1 MWVMLLLLVVIA
13 GLMIGHAVSAAGQAR
28 RKAGQSLSRVESVV
42 KGLQAAKAKTDENVG
57 LATRNYAVELQTLR
71 LRSIQVDDLK
81 RQASGLRLQ
90 ALKDAGLHT
99 LADLQGWSASRLA
112 QLRGIGPDSSAR
124 IANAA
129 SSLIAETNRLPIC
142 WPTPDDT
149 SDWSRTLLSAICVKR
164 QVGALTLDP
173 SGDLTLLVGSY
184 KARHTSVR
192 SKTTFLGWIRGFG
205 GHSDVLEGIQESEE
219 MVRGLQGGSPHSQTF
234 DAFSQRLAE
243 ATLILRQGLVWTCT
257 LEDMAAH
264 LNEYESHFLNHLGPK
279 STSTEFK
286 AKGIDQAHSSTSP
299 KEPPSM
305 TRPSVGTQVVFTGQ
319 PYSPI
324 SFDPYQSTTR
334 PTSVD
339 ASKFWIPPGQD
350 VTVEG
355 FKIPG
360 GMVYL
365 GAGLASIHGG
375 GIEPALINPQRVV
388 SRSQADCHVRQ
399 TDYWPSYDTITA
411 DARGSYLQWLAGG
424 KNDPQADLGY
434 VFLYFYGLERRVL
447 SDASK
452 DPKAKAEALVIEQE
466 IRRLLSIYGQSG
478 SFRSY
483 ATSLLEFIQAGR
495 DTASEQDVPPSP
507 SGGRGLGFELRMGLG
522 LKARDQKPLGS
533 DWALAWYLS
542 DPTTRIRTAMT
553 RCPEAFAS
561 IFRQTFD
568 AKFPSGMGLPSNK
581 TRLKV
586 SHRPASN
593 SFGGQVYTASL
604 DLPDV
609 SVLSAPV
616 QKLQEIGEASHTQV
630 ASYARF
636 VGRNP
641 GEEHSLDALLLLPIG
656 FWPEALR
663 SQLQELQGEVFA
675 HGEPRA
681 MRVVDLLVRLP
692 EGTEITK
699 SKYSAICSAL
709 GALDLGIEP
718 DVRFGGVVPDLS
730 EAIALFRVDGMGAE
744 PSLGSAFPGAALL
757 LQLASAVAAADGTF
771 GLEEEQLLRS
781 QIQLSPSL
789 LIHEKQR
796 LQARLT
802 LFKSSPP
809 NLNGLK
815 KRIDSMELSSKGV
828 IGDVLVRVVQADGV
842 IEASEVK
849 SLEKIFKLLGLD
861 MTSLYSKLHG
871 AAAAAAE
878 PVTVRPG
885 DEAPATFGI
894 PKRPLV
900 ATSPGGMKLD
910 MAKVEALKAD
920 SIKVSALLGAIFTEQ
935 DEPPVEDSA
944 LVTQSIEGTSGLGL
958 NLDSEHLGLL
968 QVLLQRAQW
977 TRSELEELCA
987 DRGLMVDGAIE
998 HINEAAFERFD
1009 QPLLEGDDPVDVN
1022 QELMLEEVA

>member
-1 MWVMLLLLVVIA
+1 MWVMLFLLVVIA

-28 RKAGQSLSRVESVV
+28 RKAGQFLTRVESLV
-42 KGLQAAKAKTDENVG
+42 KGLQAAKAKAEENVG
-57 LATRNYAVELQTLR
+57 LAARNYTIEFQTLR
-71 LRSIQVDDLK
+71 LRSIRVDDLK
-81 RQASGLRLQ
+81 RRASGLRLQ

-99 LADLQGWSASRLA
+99 LADLQGWSATRLA
-112 QLRGIGPDSSAR
+112 QLRGIGPDSSVR

-129 SSLIAETNRLPIC
+129 SSLIAETNRLPIS
-142 WPTPDDT
+142 WPTPGDT
-149 SDWSRTLLSAICVKR
+149 SDRSRTLLGAVCVKR
-164 QVGALTLDP
+164 QVGTFVMDP
-173 SGDLTLLVGSY
+173 SGDLSFIVESY
-184 KARHTSVR
+184 RALHASVR
-192 SKTTFLGWIRGFG
+192 SKTTFLRWIRGFG
-205 GHSDVLEGIQESEE
+205 SHSDVLEGIKESDA
-219 MVRGLQGGSPHSQTF
+219 MVRGLQGGSPHALIF
-234 DAFSQRLAE
+234 DVFSQRLAE
-243 ATLILRQGLVWTCT
+243 ATLILRKGTVWAST

-264 LNEYESHFLNHLGPK
+264 LNEYESHFMNHLGPK
-279 STSTEFK
+279 STSK
-286 AKGIDQAHSSTSP
+286 AFEVKGNDQARASFSP
-299 KEPPSM
+299 TETPRM
-305 TRPSVGTQVVFTGQ
+305 TRPSMGTQVAFTGQ
-319 PYSPI
+319 PYSPS

-339 ASKFWIPPGQD
+339 ASKFWIPPGQE
-350 VTVEG
+350 VTVDG

-365 GAGLASIHGG
+365 GAGLASVHGG
-375 GIEPALINPQRVV
+375 GIEPALINPQRAI

-411 DARGSYLQWLAGG
+411 DARGSYLQWLADG
-424 KNDPQADLGY
+424 KKDSQADLGY

-447 SDASK
+447 SDALR
-452 DPKAKAEALVIEQE
+452 DPKAKAETLILEQE
-466 IRRLLSIYGQSG
+466 IRRLLCIYGQSG

-483 ATSLLEFIQAGR
+483 ATSLLEFILASR
-495 DTASEQDVPPSP
+495 EPASEHDVPPSP
-507 SGGRGLGFELRMGLG
+507 SGGRGLGLELRMGLG
-522 LKARDQKPLGS
+522 LKARDQKPLDG

-542 DPTTRIRTAMT
+542 DPATRIRTAMT

-568 AKFPSGMGLPSNK
+568 AKFPSGMSLPSNK

-609 SVLSAPV
+609 SILSGPV
-616 QKLQEIGEASHTQV
+616 QKLQEVGEASHAQL

-636 VGRNP
+636 IGRNP

-663 SQLQELQGEVFA
+663 SQLQELQAEVFA
-675 HGEPRA
+675 YGEPRA

-730 EAIALFRVDGMGAE
+730 EAIALFRVDGMGTE

-789 LIHEKQR
+789 LTHEKQR

-802 LFKSSPP
+802 LFKSSRP

-815 KRIDSMELSSKGV
+815 KRIDSLELSSREV
-828 IGDVLVRVVQADGV
+828 IGDVLVRVVQVDGV
-842 IEASEVK
+842 IDASEVK

-871 AAAAAAE
+871 TAAAAAE

-885 DEAPATFGI
+885 DEAQATFGI
-894 PKRPLV
+894 PKPPLV

-944 LVTQSIEGTSGLGL
+944 RVTEAIDGVPGLAL

-968 QVLLQRAQW
+968 QVLLRRAQW

-1009 QPLLEGDDPVDVN
+1009 RPLLEGEDPVDVN
-1022 QELMLEEVA
+1022 QDLMLEEVA

>member
-1 MWVMLLLLVVIA
+1 MWVMLLLLIVIA
-13 GLMIGHAVSAAGQAR
+13 GLLIGHAVSPAGQAR
-28 RKAGQSLSRVESVV
+28 RKAEKSLTRVESVV
-42 KGLQAAKAKTDENVG
+42 KGLQAAKAKAEENVG
-57 LATRNYAVELQTLR
+57 LAARNYMVELQVLR
-71 LRSIQVDDLK
+71 LRSIPVDDLK

-99 LADLQGWSASRLA
+99 LADLQGWSATRLA

-124 IANAA
+124 IAHAA
-129 SSLIAETNRLPIC
+129 SSLIAETNRLAVS
-142 WPTPDDT
+142 WPTPGDS
-149 SDWSRTLLSAICVKR
+149 SDRSRTLLSAICVKR
-164 QVGALTLDP
+164 QVGTFALDP
-173 SGDLTLLVGSY
+173 SGDLTFLVESY
-184 KARHTSVR
+184 RALRTSVR
-192 SKTTFLGWIRGFG
+192 SKTTFLRWVRGFG
-205 GHSDVLEGIQESEE
+205 SHSGVLEGIQESDA
-219 MVRGLQGGSPHSQTF
+219 MVQGLQGGSPHARTF
-234 DAFSQRLAE
+234 GAFSQRLAE
-243 ATLILRQGLVWTCT
+243 ATLVLRKGSAWTST
-257 LEDMAAH
+257 MEDMTSH

-286 AKGIDQAHSSTSP
+286 AKAIDQARASNNP
-299 KEPPSM
+299 KETQRM
-305 TRPSVGTQVVFTGQ
+305 TRPSVGTQVAYTGQ
-319 PYSPI
+319 PYSPS

-334 PTSVD
+334 PTSAD

-375 GIEPALINPQRVV
+375 GIEPALINPQRAV
-388 SRSQADCHVRQ
+388 SRNQVDCHIRQ
-399 TDYWPSYDTITA
+399 MDYWPSYDTITA
-411 DARGSYLQWLAGG
+411 DARGSYLQWLASG
-424 KNDPQADLGY
+424 KNDPKADLGY

-447 SDASK
+447 SDTSR
-452 DPKAKAEALVIEQE
+452 DPGAKAELLVLEQE

-483 ATSLLEFIQAGR
+483 ATSLLEFILAGR
-495 DTASEQDVPPSP
+495 NAGYEQGAPPSP

-522 LKARDQKPLGS
+522 FMAREQKPLRG

-542 DPTTRIRTAMT
+542 DPSTRIRTAMT
-553 RCPEAFAS
+553 RCSEIFAS
-561 IFRQTFD
+561 IFRQTFE
-568 AKFPSGMGLPSNK
+568 AKFPSGMSLPSIK

-586 SHRPASN
+586 SHRPASS

-616 QKLQEIGEASHTQV
+616 QNLQEIGETSHTQL

-663 SQLQELQGEVFA
+663 SHLQDLQDEVFA
-675 HGEPRA
+675 QGEPRI

-692 EGTEITK
+692 EGTETTK

-730 EAIALFRVDGMGAE
+730 GAIALFRVDGMGIE
-744 PSLGSAFPGAALL
+744 PSLGAAFPGAALL
-757 LQLASAVAAADGTF
+757 LQLASAVAAADGII

-789 LIHEKQR
+789 LTHEKQR

-802 LFKSSPP
+802 LFKSAPP

-815 KRIDSMELSSKGV
+815 KRIDTLEMSSKAV
-828 IGDVLVRVVQADGV
+828 IGDVLVRVVQADGE
-842 IEASEVK
+842 IAAPEIK
-849 SLEKIFKLLGLD
+849 SLEKIFKLLSLD
-861 MTSLYSKLHG
+861 TASLYSKLHG

-885 DEAPATFGI
+885 DKISVTFGI
-894 PKRPLV
+894 PKPPLE
-900 ATSPGGMKLD
+900 APSPGGMKLD

-958 NLDSEHLGLL
+958 NLDSEHFGLL
-968 QVLLQRAQW
+968 QVLLRRAQW

-1009 QPLLEGDDPVDVN
+1009 RPLLEGEDPVDVN
-1022 QELMLEEVA
+1022 QDLMLEEVA